1 MQFIFPAFLIAG
13 LAIAIPILIHLFYF
27 RRFKQVYFT
36 NVRFLKEI
44 KEETALR
51 SRLKNLLVLLMRIL
65 AILALVIAFAQPF
78 LPRGEAAGS
87 GPKAVAI
94 YIDNSFS
101 MQAQSKDV
109 ALIEVAKSKARQ
121 LVEGYNTT
129 DKFQILTNTFSG
141 KNQRLVS
148 QDEALAMIDEIVV
161 SPAVQTIPTILLR
174 QQQILKSEPDRKPVH
189 YLISDFQESI
199 TRLPPERDTALEI
212 FVIPLSAIQE
222 QNVSIDSVWFEGPV
236 LIDKQPNTMIV
247 RVKNHGSAAVEQVR
261 LSLLDGPQE
270 KPVGTMNIPA
280 NSHVFDTIL
289 FTPQQSGWQALEL
302 RINDYPIQFDDHYFA
317 ASNVLER
324 LKVLVI
330 HDQQPN
336 RFLQKGLE
344 NLNAM
349 EGVFQLAGR
358 IDYDQIR
365 TFQLIVL
372 DGLPELSSGLREA
385 LLSYLKAGGNVLIF
399 PPARKVNLPGYNEF
413 LKTTGTRQLGA
424 WTENTRDIGQ
434 INTNSFVFKDVYLNT
449 SANLTLPS
457 TKANYAWSGSGA
469 VPEEQLL
476 IYRDGQTMLG
486 RYIQGVGNLFLSAA
500 PLDEEY
506 STLGK
511 SGEVFIPMLYK
522 MALAGNRRSAMA
534 YTIGLDEEVALQVPV
549 TGSAERLLRLRSND
563 FEFVPQQRFVGS
575 EVRLGIQNG
584 LEKAGNYALLTDKEE
599 VQGMVAMNYNR
610 LESVQEFLNSENL
623 EGLGFEVVDDVASAD
638 LSVWVG
644 EKERGIV
651 LWRLC
656 VILALV
662 FLMIETFLL
671 RFWKT

>member
-27 RRFKQVYFT
+27 RKFKQVYFT

-44 KEETALR
+44 KEETASR

-65 AILALVIAFAQPF
+65 AILAMVAAFAQPF

-109 ALIEVAKSKARQ
+109 ALMEVAKSKARQ

-129 DKFQILTNTFSG
+129 DKFQIITNTFSG
-141 KNQRLVS
+141 KSQRLVS
-148 QDEALAMIDEIVV
+148 QDEALAMIDEITV
-161 SPAVQTIPTILLR
+161 SPVVQTLPTILVR
-174 QQQILKSEPDRKPVH
+174 QQQILKSEADRKPIH

-199 TRLPPERDTALEI
+199 TGLPETRDSTAEI
-212 FVIPLSAIQE
+212 YVIPLKAIQE
-222 QNVSIDSVWFEGPV
+222 QNVSIDSLWFEGPV
-236 LIDKQPNTMIV
+236 LINKQPNTMIV
-247 RVKNHGSAAVEQVR
+247 RVKNHGAASVEQVR

-280 NSHVFDTIL
+280 NSQVFDTIIY
-289 FTPQQSGWQALEL
+289 TPQQSGWQALEL
-302 RINDYPIQFDDHYFA
+302 RINDYPIQFDDHFYA
-317 ASNVLER
+317 ASNVLDR
-324 LKVLVI
+324 LRVLVI
-330 HDQQPN
+330 HDLQPN
-336 RFLQKGLE
+336 RFLQKSLE
-344 NLNAM
+344 NRNAM
-349 EGVFQLAGR
+349 EGVFQLSGR
-358 IDYDQIR
+358 IDYDQMG

-372 DGLPELSSGLREA
+372 DGLPELSSGLQEA
-385 LLSYLKAGGNVLIF
+385 LKAFLKAGGNVLIF
-399 PPARKVNLPGYNEF
+399 PPAKKNNLPGYNEF
-413 LKTTGTRQLGA
+413 FKITGARQLGS
-424 WTENTRDIGQ
+424 WLENARDVGQ
-434 INTNSFVFKDVYLNT
+434 INTNSFVFRDVYMN
-449 SANLTLPS
+449 SGANLTLPS
-457 TKANYAWSGSGA
+457 TKANYSWSGSGA

-476 IYRDGQTMLG
+476 IYRDGQTMIG
-486 RYIQGVGNLFLSAA
+486 RYVQGTGNLFLSAA
-500 PLDEEY
+500 PLDEAY
-506 STLGK
+506 SSLGK

-522 MALAGNRRSAMA
+522 MALSGNRRNAVS
-534 YTIGLDEEVALQVPV
+534 YTIGVDEEVALQVPV
-549 TGSAERLLRLRSND
+549 TGSAERLLRLRSD
-563 FEFVPQQRFVGS
+563 EIEFVPQQRFVGS

-584 LEKAGNYALLTDKEE
+584 LEQAGNYALITDKEE
-599 VQGMVAMNYNR
+599 VQGMLGMNFNR
-610 LESVQEFLNSENL
+610 LESVQEFLTPEDL
-623 EGLGFEVVDDVASAD
+623 ETLGFNVVDDVAAAD

-662 FLMIETFLL
+662 FLGIETLLL